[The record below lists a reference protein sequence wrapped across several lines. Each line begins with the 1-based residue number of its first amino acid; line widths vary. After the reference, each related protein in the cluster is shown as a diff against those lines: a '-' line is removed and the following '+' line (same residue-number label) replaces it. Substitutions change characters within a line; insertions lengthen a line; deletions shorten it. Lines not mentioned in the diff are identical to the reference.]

1 MCGVHYYWSQ
11 RNRKDYKEYYEQPY
25 ASKLDHLGEMDKF
38 VEKHKLLQLI
48 QEERDNLNRPIT
60 SEQI

>member
-1 MCGVHYYWSQ
+1 M
-11 RNRKDYKEYYEQPY
+11 Y
-25 ASKLDHLGEMDKF
+25 ASKLDNLGEMDKF

-48 QEERDNLNRPIT
+48 EEKRANLNRTIT